1 MLNRLTF
8 LLASNTVR
16 VKKYVLFYTKTSV
29 VIGGTA
35 GIFFS
40 SRDLHRFYKK
50 KLNKCNDL
58 IIIGLL
64 NSVILIYSPFYF
76 GRAIVIGTLRFFL
89 HPIKFTHDISK
100 NYHNYQICN
109 NFDNY

>member
-1 MLNRLTF
+1 MLNKLTF
-8 LLASNTVR
+8 LLASNTFR
-16 VKKYVLFYTKTSV
+16 VKKICFFYAKTSV
-29 VIGGTA
+29 LIGGTA
-35 GIFFS
+35 GFFFS

-76 GRAIVIGTLRFFL
+76 GRAIVIGTSRCFL

-100 NYHNYQICN
+100 NYHNYQISN